1 MKKITYTAVVILL
14 VIAVYASAET
24 EKIINTSNEYGG
36 KTKES
41 VYLPS
46 DEQHKQGIMKVI
58 DYYDG
63 DGKVVK
69 GEVYLVD
76 DYAKKAG
83 IMKVIDYYDS
93 DGKVVKQESY
103 DLKGNKIP

>member
-1 MKKITYTAVVILL
+1 MKKITYTVAVILL
-14 VIAVYASAET
+14 VITGYALAET
-24 EKIINTSNEYGG
+24 EKITNTSKEYGG
-36 KTKES
+36 KTNES
-41 VYLPS
+41 GYLPS
-46 DEQHKQGIMKVI
+46 DEQHKQGITKVI

-69 GEVYLVD
+69 GEIYLVD

-83 IMKVIDYYDS
+83 ITKVIDYYDS